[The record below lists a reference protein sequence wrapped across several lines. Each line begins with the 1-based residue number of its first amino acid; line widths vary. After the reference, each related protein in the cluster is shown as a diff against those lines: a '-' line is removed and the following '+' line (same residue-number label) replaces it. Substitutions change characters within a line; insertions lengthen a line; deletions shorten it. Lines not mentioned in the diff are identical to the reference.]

1 MTTCFGHYHQAIIWS
16 QVNNRTLRKLYT
28 VIHKNESYRLE
39 MKRDVV
45 VILYGSIYTR
55 KDIGI
60 DTTVQNNDNEI
71 SLHFNPYPAN
81 VENRVSS

>member
-1 MTTCFGHYHQAIIWS
+1 
-16 QVNNRTLRKLYT
+16 
-28 VIHKNESYRLE
+28 